1 MKGGYMATAPV
12 FETNLPGLNLLARG
26 KVRDIYDLGDHLL
39 IVATD
44 RISAYDVVM
53 PNGIPDKG
61 RILTTI
67 SSFWFK
73 ALAEVVDNHL
83 ITTEVENFPE
93 ECQDYAEE
101 LANRSMLVAK
111 AEPLPA
117 ECIIRGYLS
126 GSGWKDYQS
135 HGSVCGIKLTE
146 GLVESA
152 RLESP
157 IFTPSTKAEKGSH
170 DENIDFETLCQQV
183 GTDLAAQLRD
193 LSLALYEKG
202 AAIARERGIIIAD
215 TKFEFGLVG
224 GKLTLIDEVL
234 TPDSSRFWPA
244 DSYQPGRSQQ
254 SFDKQY
260 LRDYLDQCG
269 WDRTPPAPVLPDEV
283 VRNTRSRYLEALEH
297 LTKS

>member
-1 MKGGYMATAPV
+1 MATGPV

-152 RLESP
+152 RLESKP
-157 IFTPSTKAEKGSH
+157 
-170 DENIDFETLCQQV
+170 LCVVPLADTHERLSAPVSQEF
-183 GTDLAAQLRD
+183 TDLAALSYRFLR
-193 LSLALYEKG
+193 
-202 AAIARERGIIIAD
+202 
-215 TKFEFGLVG
+215 
-224 GKLTLIDEVL
+224 
-234 TPDSSRFWPA
+234 PA
-244 DSYQPGRSQQ
+244 
-254 SFDKQY
+254 
-260 LRDYLDQCG
+260 
-269 WDRTPPAPVLPDEV
+269 T
-283 VRNTRSRYLEALEH
+283 
-297 LTKS
+297 

>member
-1 MKGGYMATAPV
+1 MKGGYMAAAPV
-12 FETNLPGLNLLARG
+12 LETNLPGLPLLARG

-73 ALAEVVDNHL
+73 VLVEVVDNHL
-83 ITTEVENFPE
+83 ITTEVEKFPE
-93 ECQDYAEE
+93 ECQDHAEK

-117 ECIIRGYLS
+117 ECIVRGYLS

-135 HGSVCGIKLTE
+135 QGSVCGIKLVE

-152 RLESP
+152 RLEPP

-170 DENIDFETLCQQV
+170 DENIDFDTLCHRV
-183 GTDLAAQLRD
+183 GTDLAEQLQ
-193 LSLALYEKG
+193 
-202 AAIARERGIIIAD
+202 RGIIIAD
-215 TKFEFGLVG
+215 TKFEFGMVG
-224 GKLTLIDEVL
+224 GTLTLIDEVL

-244 DSYQPGRSQQ
+244 DHYQPGRSQQ

-283 VRNTRSRYLEALEH
+283 VRNTRTRYLEALKR

>member
-1 MKGGYMATAPV
+1 M
-12 FETNLPGLNLLARG
+12 
-26 KVRDIYDLGDHLL
+26 
-39 IVATD
+39 
-44 RISAYDVVM
+44 
-53 PNGIPDKG
+53 
-61 RILTTI
+61 
-67 SSFWFK
+67 
-73 ALAEVVDNHL
+73 VDNHL
-83 ITTEVENFPE
+83 ITTEVEKFPE
-93 ECQDYAEE
+93 ECKDYAEE
-101 LANRSMLVAK
+101 LTNRSMLVAK

-117 ECIIRGYLS
+117 ECIVRGYLS

-135 HGSVCGIKLTE
+135 HGSVCGIKLME

>member
-1 MKGGYMATAPV
+1 MATAPV

-283 VRNTRSRYLEALEH
+283 VRNTRTRYLEALER